1 MFVHVFLDLVS
12 RGFTEEGMHIF
23 CVLFIFIYIYE
34 IIVEAHRFFETH
46 KMDYIDQYPA
56 DLQQLS
62 TVTEPHH
69 VQENL
74 MAQTFRENKYTILM
88 SSYAFD
94 LLLSFLQD
102 NKMMTMLKFVNQYLN
117 IKGKKYYLL

>member
-1 MFVHVFLDLVS
+1 M
-12 RGFTEEGMHIF
+12 
-23 CVLFIFIYIYE
+23 
-34 IIVEAHRFFETH
+34 H

-56 DLQQLS
+56 DLQQLG

-69 VQENL
+69 VLENT

-117 IKGKKYYLL
+117 IKGKLTSTTKIQFYNKPITPHSLARSILH